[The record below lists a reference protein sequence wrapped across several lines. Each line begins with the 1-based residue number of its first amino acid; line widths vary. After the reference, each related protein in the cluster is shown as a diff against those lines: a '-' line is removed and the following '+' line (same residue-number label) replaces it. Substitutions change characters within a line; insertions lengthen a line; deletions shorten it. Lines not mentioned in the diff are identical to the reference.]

1 MPFLPW
7 SILSLGSDC
16 STSTEAKIIYWVCVS
31 LSLPLCINWALLSG
45 TWQLA
50 SLHQRVKDVS
60 SPLHK
65 LIIPHFI
72 LINPMVMLGASP
84 APSIELEPESG
95 GIAADEGRAG
105 GLMKPKCGGNVRGLI
120 RIHCLCRKAIFA
132 VYRLCQHRDS
142 PKMGSGNPQA
152 SLKGDIRNTL
162 YSLWFYFIQFTTF
175 MCSEGPFCWSHVNPG
190 AFAVKWHLTERV
202 ACLQKIW
209 RKHLNDSRRCFIKK
223 TRYFQYSAVKR
234 NTRLIQFSLQFS

>member
-1 MPFLPW
+1 MHLWRLMIAIRKVSAIQKCISSNVQITHRTSNHRSTELLQCEGIKQKKYTSMSAIQQCYFTWYNQKIHTCHGCSKEDTFWLPLHTKSLLEKHHPHSNNRMPFLPW

-132 VYRLCQHRDS
+132 VYTQ
-142 PKMGSGNPQA
+142 
-152 SLKGDIRNTL
+152 
-162 YSLWFYFIQFTTF
+162 
-175 MCSEGPFCWSHVNPG
+175 
-190 AFAVKWHLTERV
+190 
-202 ACLQKIW
+202 
-209 RKHLNDSRRCFIKK
+209 
-223 TRYFQYSAVKR
+223 
-234 NTRLIQFSLQFS
+234 